1 MVLIM
6 IKMEVYLKNLF
17 FRSQGF
23 LLKVYLLLHGCTV
36 GNGIK
41 CKQFPRFRTIPYN
54 NIFVGNNVNFGYN
67 LTFDIKQSGK
77 LIIGNNV
84 NLTQD
89 IVISAM
95 QKVFID
101 DNALIAENVS
111 IRDGDHSYKID
122 VNINS
127 QSLIV
132 AEIII
137 GKDVWIAAGVRVL
150 KGSIINDGC
159 VIACNAVVTQK
170 TPTEKNGIYAGL
182 PIKKI
187 NTRT

>member
-1 MVLIM
+1 MMRISEAY
-6 IKMEVYLKNLF
+6 IKNFK
-17 FRSQGF
+17 FRGQGF
-23 LLKVYLLLHGCTV
+23 LLKIYLLLHGCKV

-41 CKQFPRFRTIPYN
+41 CKQFPRFRTIPHK

-67 LTFDIKQSGK
+67 LTFDIKQSGR
-77 LIIGNNV
+77 LILGNNV

-127 QSLIV
+127 QPLIA

-170 TPTEKNGIYAGL
+170 TPTEKNGVYAGL

-187 NTRT
+187 NARS